1 MAVFHC
7 DSVIGDESFLFQ
19 HVYFLFPFKV
29 GLLEGEKKKKKGPS
43 PPPRTSNL
51 LWPPRVV
58 KVGAQP
64 LTPKPLAAD
73 STCER
78 IWARALPGEIEI

>member
-29 GLLEGEKKKKKGPS
+29 GLLEGEKKKKKKAPLHHPEPQTFCGLQERSRWVRS
-43 PPPRTSNL
+43 P
-51 LWPPRVV
+51 
-58 KVGAQP
+58 
-64 LTPKPLAAD
+64 
-73 STCER
+73 
-78 IWARALPGEIEI
+78 

>member
-29 GLLEGEKKKKKGPS
+29 GLLEGEKKKKRPLSTTQNLKPS
-43 PPPRTSNL
+43 AASKSGQGGCAALDPQTSL
-51 LWPPRVV
+51 
-58 KVGAQP
+58 
-64 LTPKPLAAD
+64 
-73 STCER
+73 S
-78 IWARALPGEIEI
+78 